1 MTYKQLH
8 LTKRV
13 SNTTPFPT
21 TSNCYSG
28 VFDAWTIALPI
39 YIKKSNI
46 CILEL
51 CEYTKKVWHHQI
63 MMTPQLS
70 KFFIKSL
77 GYESSLILL
86 IFYPQQLMLCG
97 IL

>member
-1 MTYKQLH
+1 MPLVAPITTTPTAPPATTLPPPPAASY
-8 LTKRV
+8 

-39 YIKKSNI
+39 DIKKSNI

-51 CEYTKKVWHHQI
+51 W
-63 MMTPQLS
+63 
-70 KFFIKSL
+70 KFVKLFLTFRFWTSI
-77 GYESSLILL
+77 SSV
-86 IFYPQQLMLCG
+86 MCW
-97 IL
+97 